1 MSEKILSAGDEV
13 DSYCT
18 TCKLVLA
25 HQIVALVDGVPDK
38 VLCKTCHKQH
48 KYRPNPPKSR
58 RAKTE
63 KKTSGKST
71 TTRKKTTRTR
81 KTKDM
86 TAKWEETLAQH
97 EVETPKNYAMHGEF
111 AQHDVITHRKF
122 GRGIV
127 TEVREEGKMEVLFK
141 EGTKVLV
148 FGQEEDAS

>member
-25 HQIVALVDGVPDK
+25 HQIVALVDETPDK
-38 VLCKTCHKQH
+38 VICKTCGKQH
-48 KYRPNPPKSR
+48 KYRPNPPKSL

-63 KKTSGKST
+63 KTASRISST
-71 TTRKKTTRTR
+71 PRKKTAKPR
-81 KTKDM
+81 KAKDM
-86 TAKWEETLAQH
+86 TAKWEETLAEH
-97 EVETPKNYAMHGEF
+97 NVESPKAYSMSGAFE
-111 AQHDVITHRKF
+111 QHDVITHQKF

-141 EGTKVLV
+141 EGSKVLV
-148 FGQEEDAS
+148 FGQEK